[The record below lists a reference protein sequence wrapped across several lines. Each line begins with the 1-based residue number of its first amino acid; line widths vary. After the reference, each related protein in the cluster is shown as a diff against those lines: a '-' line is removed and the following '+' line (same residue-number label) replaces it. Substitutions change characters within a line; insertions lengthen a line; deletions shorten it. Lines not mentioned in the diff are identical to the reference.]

1 MITYETYRQVRH
13 LHDSAGLTVTQIARE
28 LALDPRT
35 VRQWLDEGQFRPRKT
50 APRGSK
56 LDAYKRYLRELLEKH
71 PYSAV
76 QVFQRLRQAGYDGGI
91 TLVRDYV
98 SLVRPRRPP
107 AFLTLSFARGECAQV
122 DWGEYGSVNVGNTRR
137 RLSFFVMV
145 LCYSRLMYVEF
156 TVSQTL
162 EHFLGC
168 HVNAFE
174 FFGMR
179 CPARLMVDNLKSAV
193 LQRLTGKAPVFNPRY
208 VDFARHHGCEIT
220 ACNVGAGHEKGR
232 VEAGVGYVKK
242 NFLAGLEIPD
252 FSMLNPAAR
261 EWLDTIANVRVHG
274 ETRRRPV
281 DLFAEERDHL
291 ASLPE
296 AVYDVGTVHTV
307 RASNRFRVTFQT
319 NRYSVPAEY
328 ASTRLTLKAYPDRVC
343 IYHRDKL
350 IARHRRSYDRFGDFE
365 DPDHPRM
372 LLEQRRSARE
382 QRLLQRFLALSPKA
396 EAYYAEL
403 TQRRLNARHHVLK
416 IVALSEI
423 YGSEATARAL
433 EDAFELTAFSSEYV
447 ANLLESRARAL
458 PEPSALHLTRK
469 TDLLELELNEP
480 DLSLYDPTADD
491 DEGADHDAP

>member
-1 MITYETYRQVRH
+1 MIDYETYRKIHH
-13 LHDSAGLTVTQIARE
+13 LHQRDGLTVTQIARE
-28 LALDPRT
+28 LSLDPRT
-35 VRQWLDEGQFRPRKT
+35 VRQWINQPQFRPRKAT
-50 APRGSK
+50 PRASK
-56 LDAYKRYLRELLEKH
+56 LDPHKRYVRELLEKH

-91 TLVRDYV
+91 TIVRDYV
-98 SLVRPRRPP
+98 ALVRPRRPP
-107 AFLTLSFARGECAQV
+107 AFLTLSFAPGECAQV
-122 DWGEYGSVNVGNTRR
+122 DWGQYGSVNVGNTRR

-162 EHFLGC
+162 EHFLAC

-174 FFGMR
+174 YFGMR
-179 CPARLMVDNLKSAV
+179 CPARVMVDNLKSAV
-193 LQRLTGKAPVFNPRY
+193 LRRLTGEAPVFNPRY
-208 VDFARHHGCEIT
+208 VDFARHHGFEIT

-242 NFLAGLEIPD
+242 NFLAGLEIGD
-252 FSMLNPAAR
+252 FRELNPAAR
-261 EWLDTIANVRVHG
+261 EWLDTVANVRVHG
-274 ETRRRPV
+274 ETRRPPME
-281 DLFAEERDHL
+281 LFAEERDQL
-291 ASLPE
+291 AVLPE
-296 AVYDVGTVHTV
+296 TVYDLGTVHTV
-307 RASNRFRVTFQT
+307 RASNRFRVTFET
-319 NRYSVPAEY
+319 NRYSVPAQY

-343 IYHRDKL
+343 LYYREAQ

-382 QRLLQRFLALSPKA
+382 QRLLQRFLALCPKA

-403 TQRRLNARHHVLK
+403 SQRRLNPRHHVLK

-423 YGSEATARAL
+423 YGFEATARAID
-433 EDAFELTAFSSEYV
+433 DAFAFTAFSSEYV

-458 PEPSALHLTRK
+458 PEPSPLHLTRK
-469 TDLLELELNEP
+469 SDLLELEENEP
-480 DLSLYDPTADD
+480 DLSLYDLTADD
-491 DEGADHDAP
+491 DEGANHGTP